1 MLFHS
6 LDFAIFLP
14 IVFFLYWFFLNNS
27 VKFQNILIV
36 ISSYVFYGWW
46 DWRFLSLIIFSTF
59 IDYSVGKKLAIENQ
73 QTKRKVL
80 LWVSIFFNI
89 GILAIFKY
97 YNFFLENFIDAFA
110 FFGLKINAGTLNII
124 LPVGIS
130 FYTFQTM
137 SYSIDIYKKKVDSVD
152 LVLEQIKFSMERM
165 DDRLTQK
172 DNILEE
178 DIIKVSDLFDAFKRK
193 TNRDLRQIKNDL
205 KGIGT
210 QIAELALFD
219 ERVKE
224 KSLYTEEE
232 LQEIKEKNNN

>member
-1 MLFHS
+1 MVNPEGQNNLLKISDSQEKNNMLQNKIGEITERQDNKWIYQGFKLDS
-6 LDFAIFLP
+6 LKAE
-14 IVFFLYWFFLNNS
+14 LNNH
-27 VKFQNILIV
+27 
-36 ISSYVFYGWW
+36 
-46 DWRFLSLIIFSTF
+46 
-59 IDYSVGKKLAIENQ
+59 
-73 QTKRKVL
+73 
-80 LWVSIFFNI
+80 
-89 GILAIFKY
+89 
-97 YNFFLENFIDAFA
+97 
-110 FFGLKINAGTLNII
+110 
-124 LPVGIS
+124 
-130 FYTFQTM
+130 
-137 SYSIDIYKKKVDSVD
+137 IDIYKKKVDSVD

>member
-1 MLFHS
+1 MLSKVLAGCVVLIFIALGILFFMVNPEGKNNLVKSSESQEKIRMAQNKIGEITERQDNKWIYQGFKLDS
-6 LDFAIFLP
+6 LKAE
-14 IVFFLYWFFLNNS
+14 LNNH
-27 VKFQNILIV
+27 
-36 ISSYVFYGWW
+36 
-46 DWRFLSLIIFSTF
+46 
-59 IDYSVGKKLAIENQ
+59 
-73 QTKRKVL
+73 
-80 LWVSIFFNI
+80 
-89 GILAIFKY
+89 
-97 YNFFLENFIDAFA
+97 
-110 FFGLKINAGTLNII
+110 
-124 LPVGIS
+124 
-130 FYTFQTM
+130 
-137 SYSIDIYKKKVDSVD
+137 IDIYKKKVDSVD

-210 QIAELALFD
+210 QIAELVLFD

-232 LQEIKEKNNN
+232 LQEIKAKNNN

>member
-1 MLFHS
+1 
-6 LDFAIFLP
+6 
-14 IVFFLYWFFLNNS
+14 
-27 VKFQNILIV
+27 
-36 ISSYVFYGWW
+36 
-46 DWRFLSLIIFSTF
+46 
-59 IDYSVGKKLAIENQ
+59 
-73 QTKRKVL
+73 
-80 LWVSIFFNI
+80 
-89 GILAIFKY
+89 
-97 YNFFLENFIDAFA
+97 
-110 FFGLKINAGTLNII
+110 
-124 LPVGIS
+124 
-130 FYTFQTM
+130 
-137 SYSIDIYKKKVDSVD
+137 
-152 LVLEQIKFSMERM
+152 MERM

>member
-1 MLFHS
+1 MLS
-6 LDFAIFLP
+6 KALAGC
-14 IVFFLYWFFLNNS
+14 V
-27 VKFQNILIV
+27 
-36 ISSYVFYGWW
+36 
-46 DWRFLSLIIFSTF
+46 LIIFIALAVLF
-59 IDYSVGKKLAIENQ
+59 LMVIPEFKKTQVDDRESQNEIEMAQN
-73 QTKRKVL
+73 K
-80 LWVSIFFNI
+80 I
-89 GILAIFKY
+89 GEITEKQDNKWIYQGFK
-97 YNFFLENFIDAFA
+97 LDS
-110 FFGLKINAGTLNII
+110 LKSELSNH
-124 LPVGIS
+124 
-130 FYTFQTM
+130 
-137 SYSIDIYKKKVDSVD
+137 IDIYNKKIDSVD

-178 DIIKVSDLFDAFKRK
+178 EITKVSDLFDAFKRK

-210 QIAELALFD
+210 QIAELAHFD